1 LALAGWIDP
10 GLVREKPNTDAAR
23 ANTRFTHGCWH
34 ELLQVARATPPAFP
48 FAILQSRPTS
58 RPDFRERARQKPLS
72 IRTIPPRQRPG
83 TVKFILGMTLLAAVF
98 VGFILLG
105 NWQVRRYHLKL
116 RIASDIATRVH
127 APPVAAP
134 GPAHWPRIAAGGQQY
149 LHVRLR
155 GHFTGS
161 QTLVHGS
168 SSKGY
173 GYWVMAPLRTE
184 RGFIVLVNRG
194 YVPAELPGT
203 PTASIAPP
211 DGEVTLTGLLRASEP
226 RGGFLRHN
234 DPAAKQWSSRDVSAL
249 AAADHLPADRV
260 APYFVDA
267 GATGNAG
274 EPPIAGLTNIHIYN
288 HSLGYAITWYLL
300 ALGTLLAAGIL
311 VRHEWQSRRGQSP

>member
-1 LALAGWIDP
+1 
-10 GLVREKPNTDAAR
+10 
-23 ANTRFTHGCWH
+23 
-34 ELLQVARATPPAFP
+34 
-48 FAILQSRPTS
+48 
-58 RPDFRERARQKPLS
+58 
-72 IRTIPPRQRPG
+72 
-83 TVKFILGMTLLAAVF
+83 MTLLAAVF

-127 APPVAAP
+127 APPGDAP
-134 GPAHWPRIAAGGQQY
+134 GPAQWPRIAAGEQQY
-149 LHVRLR
+149 LHVQMR
-155 GHFTGS
+155 GRFTGN

-173 GYWVMAPLRTE
+173 GYWAMAPLRTD

-203 PTASIAPP
+203 PTARIAPP
-211 DGEVTLTGLLRASEP
+211 SGEVTVTGLLRASEP

-234 DPAAKQWSSRDVSAL
+234 DPAAKQWYSRDVAAI

-267 GATGNAG
+267 DANDNAG
-274 EPPIAGLTNIHIYN
+274 QPPIAGLTNIHIYN

-311 VRHEWQSRRGQSP
+311 VRYEWQSRRRQHP